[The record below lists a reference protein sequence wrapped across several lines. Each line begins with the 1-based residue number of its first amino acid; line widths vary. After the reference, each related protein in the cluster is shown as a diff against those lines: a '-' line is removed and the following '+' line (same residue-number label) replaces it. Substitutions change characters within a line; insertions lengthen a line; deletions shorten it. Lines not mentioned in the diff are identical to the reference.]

1 MRTLLISY
9 DLAKPNRNKHVLA
22 QEIMGLGQSWAR
34 PLEQTWYV
42 RCDVREE
49 DVQARLS
56 ALLDVDDGLLI
67 QSVKDEALMTNAS
80 LRWFRQRRAPIE
92 VSEESNV
99 VPFPLPPAAPED
111 QAELPFAKAS

>member
-9 DLAKPNRNKHVLA
+9 DLAKPNRNKHVVA
-22 QEIMGLGQSWAR
+22 QEIMGLGQAWAR

-49 DVQARLS
+49 EIQSRLS
-56 ALLDVDDGLLI
+56 LLLDVDDGLLI
-67 QSVKDEALMTNAS
+67 QAVKDEAVLTNAS
-80 LRWFRQRRAPIE
+80 LRWFRQRRAPIDVAE
-92 VSEESNV
+92 GSNV
-99 VPFPLPPAAPED
+99 VPFPAPPAPPAD